1 MASPMTSQFPVLLVD
16 DEPQQLRSASMLLR
30 AAGIANVM
38 TLNDSRD
45 VLPLLETRDIGV
57 LVLDLMMPH
66 LSGETLLQ
74 HVAEMY
80 PDLPV
85 ILMTARNDLDTAV
98 DCMRRNAS
106 DYLVKPVEKSRL
118 VGAIQRA
125 LELRGLRDEVLSLKD
140 RMLNNELRHPA
151 AFAEIITQSRVMQA
165 IFRYVEAVAASPQP
179 VLITGETGT
188 GKELL
193 ARAAHQLSG
202 AAGELIAVNV
212 AGLDDTMFSDTLFG
226 HEKGAFTGAEQR
238 REGLITQAQGGTLFL
253 DEIGDLSMASQVKL
267 LRLLQE
273 GAYYPL
279 GADRPVRSHARIVAA
294 TNYDVVARVNDG
306 LFRKDLYY
314 RLRAHHL
321 HMPPLRERREDIPL
335 LTQHFLEQAAQ
346 DLGKKAPTPPVELFQ
361 LLSTYAFPGNVR
373 ELEAMV
379 FDAVAH
385 HPGGNLSLQRF
396 REVIQESQPLTG
408 GGAPEMNAPVYL
420 NARFPDHLPTLKE
433 AEEALI
439 AEALQRVDGNQ
450 GLAANLLGL
459 TRQALN
465 KRLTRRKSAP
475 APRPDGADLV
485 SSDTVQR

>member
-1 MASPMTSQFPVLLVD
+1 MASPTTSQLPVLLVD
-16 DEPQQLRSASMLLR
+16 DEPQQLRSASMILR

-38 TLNDSRD
+38 TLDDSRD
-45 VLPLLETRDIGV
+45 VLPLLEARDIGV

-125 LELRGLRDEVLSLKD
+125 LELRRLRDEVLSLKD
-140 RMLNNELRHPA
+140 RMLTNELRHPA
-151 AFAEIITQSRVMQA
+151 AFAEIITQSRAMQA

-193 ARAAHQLSG
+193 ARAAHLLSG
-202 AAGELIAVNV
+202 ASGELIAVNV

-226 HEKGAFTGAEQR
+226 HEKGAFTSAEQR

-279 GADRPVRSHARIVAA
+279 GADRPKRSHARIVAA

-306 LFRKDLYY
+306 LFRNDLYY

-321 HMPPLRERREDIPL
+321 HIPPLRERREDIPL

-346 DLGKKAPTPPVELFQ
+346 DLGKNAPTPPIELFQ

-396 REVIQESQPLTG
+396 REVIQESQPLAVG
-408 GGAPEMNAPVYL
+408 MPETNAPIYL
-420 NARFPDHLPTLKE
+420 NARFPERLPTLKE

-439 AEALQRVDGNQ
+439 TEALQRVDGNQ

-475 APRPDGADLV
+475 APRSDGAALV
-485 SSDTVQR
+485 SSGTAQR

>member
-1 MASPMTSQFPVLLVD
+1 MASLSISHLPVLLVD
-16 DEPQQLRSASMLLR
+16 DEPQQLRSASMILR
-30 AAGIANVM
+30 ASGIANVM
-38 TLNDSRD
+38 TLDDSRE
-45 VLPLLETRDIGV
+45 VLPLLEARDIGV

-66 LSGETLLQ
+66 LSGTTLLQ
-74 HVAEMY
+74 HVAEVY

-106 DYLVKPVEKSRL
+106 DYLVKPVAKNRL
-118 VGAIQRA
+118 VAAIQRA
-125 LELRGLRDEVLSLKD
+125 LEIRGLRDEVLSLKD
-140 RMLNNELRHPA
+140 RMLTNELRHPT
-151 AFAEIITQSRVMQA
+151 AFSAIITQSRAMQA
-165 IFRYVEAVAASPQP
+165 MFRYVEAVATSPQP

-212 AGLDDTMFSDTLFG
+212 AGLDDAMFSDTLFG
-226 HEKGAFTGAEQR
+226 HEKGAFTSAEQR

-279 GADRPVRSHARIVAA
+279 GADRSRRSHARIVAA
-294 TNYDVVARVNDG
+294 TNYDVVERVNTG

-321 HMPPLRERREDIPL
+321 HIPPLRERREDIPL

-346 DLGKKAPTPPVELFQ
+346 ELGKTAPTPPIELLQ

-385 HPGGNLSLQRF
+385 HPGGNLSLKRF
-396 REVIQESQPLTG
+396 REVIQCSQPLESD
-408 GGAPEMNAPVYL
+408 GAPQVGLPTYL
-420 NARFPDHLPTLKE
+420 RARFPDRLPTLKE

-465 KRLTRRKSAP
+465 KRLTRRKSAS
-475 APRPDGADLV
+475 APPPDDVDLV
-485 SSDTVQR
+485 ASDTARR